1 MKCLERSVSQHIR
14 DCLPLS
20 LDPYQFAYRANR
32 STEDTIAL
40 TLHTALSHLENKK
53 SYVRMLYVDYSSAFI
68 TIIPDIFIT
77 KLLELQIPL
86 PTCNWIRN
94 FLSSCP
100 QSVRLGPHYSTAL
113 TLSTGSPQGC
123 VLSPLLYALYTCDCS
138 PGHPTSRI
146 IKYADDTA
154 VVGLIQGEDETAYR
168 TEVEE
173 LLLWCSDNN
182 LTLNVQKTK

>member
-53 SYVRMLYVDYSSAFI
+53 SYVRMLFVDYSSAFN
-68 TIIPDIFIT
+68 TIILDILIT
-77 KLLELQIPL
+77 KLLEIQIPL

-94 FLSSCP
+94 FLSSRP
-100 QSVRLGPHYSTAL
+100 QSVRLHRPPPLHCTHTQHWFPSRLHSEPSTVRPTAL
-113 TLSTGSPQGC
+113 LNMRMTPQWLDSFEARTRQRTGPRWRNCRYGAQ
-123 VLSPLLYALYTCDCS
+123 T
-138 PGHPTSRI
+138 T
-146 IKYADDTA
+146 T
-154 VVGLIQGEDETAYR
+154 
-168 TEVEE
+168 
-173 LLLWCSDNN
+173 
-182 LTLNVQKTK
+182 